1 MSHTTYGRA
10 GGPSIQQVRENW
22 GQTATSI
29 LIASGSAGSTG
40 DGGTADQ
47 PMLPVTTGED
57 YYLIW
62 GWSVGTNLPTG
73 EAAYGYIQSTAGTAD
88 IAAFAITAQG
98 PMMMTFDLPIRLA
111 PGQGVDC
118 KLLAVISSTVAL
130 PANPRVLPVVYY
142 SKVIV

>member
-10 GGPSIQQVRENW
+10 GGPSIQQLRESW
-22 GQTATSI
+22 GQSVTSI
-29 LIASGSAGSTG
+29 LVASGDAT
-40 DGGTADQ
+40 TAK

-62 GWSVGTNLPTG
+62 GWSAGTNLPTG
-73 EAAYGYIQSTAGTAD
+73 EAAYGYIQTTDESK

-98 PMMMTFDLPIRLA
+98 PMMMTFDLPIKLA
-111 PGQGVDC
+111 PGQGVNC
-118 KLLAVISSTVAL
+118 KLLAMLTQTVSFPL
-130 PANPRVLPVVYY
+130 NPRVLPVVYY

>member
-10 GGPSIQQVRENW
+10 GGPSIQQLRENW
-22 GQTATSI
+22 GQSVTSI
-29 LIASGSAGSTG
+29 LVASGDAT
-40 DGGTADQ
+40 TAK

-62 GWSVGTNLPTG
+62 GWSAGTNLPTG
-73 EAAYGYIQSTAGTAD
+73 EAAYGYIQTTDESK

-98 PMMMTFDLPIRLA
+98 PMMMTFDLPVKLA
-111 PGQGVDC
+111 PGQGVNC
-118 KLLAVISSTVAL
+118 KLLATLSGPTPSTVT
-130 PANPRVLPVVYY
+130 NPRVLPVVYY

>member
-29 LIASGSAGSTG
+29 LIASGNTGSTG

-62 GWSVGTNLPTG
+62 GWSAGTNLPTG
-73 EAAYGYIQSTAGTAD
+73 EAAYGYIQTTDESK

-98 PMMMTFDLPIRLA
+98 PMMMTFDLPVKLA
-111 PGQGVDC
+111 PGQGVNC
-118 KLLAVISSTVAL
+118 KLLATLSGPTPSTVT
-130 PANPRVLPVVYY
+130 NPRVLPVVYY

>member
-10 GGPSIQQVRENW
+10 GGPSIQQLRESW
-22 GQTATSI
+22 GQSVTSI
-29 LIASGSAGSTG
+29 LVASGDAV
-40 DGGTADQ
+40 AAK

-62 GWSVGTNLPTG
+62 GWSAGTNLPTG
-73 EAAYGYIQSTAGTAD
+73 EAAYGYIQTTDESK

-98 PMMMTFDLPIRLA
+98 PMMMTFDLPVKLA
-111 PGQGVDC
+111 PGQGVNC
-118 KLLAVISSTVAL
+118 KLLAMLTQTVSFPL
-130 PANPRVLPVVYY
+130 NPRVLPVVYY

>member
-10 GGPSIQQVRENW
+10 GGPSIQQLRESW
-22 GQTATSI
+22 GQSVASI
-29 LIASGSAGSTG
+29 LVASGDAT
-40 DGGTADQ
+40 TAK

-62 GWSVGTNLPTG
+62 GWSAGTNLANNY
-73 EAAYGYIQSTAGTAD
+73 AAYGYIQSTD
-88 IAAFAITAQG
+88 ESKIAAFAITSQG
-98 PMMMTFDLPIRLA
+98 PMMMTFDLPVKLA

-118 KLLAVISSTVAL
+118 KLLATLSGPTPSTVT
-130 PANPRVLPVVYY
+130 NPRVLPVVYY